1 MTVRTPNHRAP
12 LESTMR
18 TQASSGD
25 RVISARSFLPA
36 ALTGLALLAG
46 CGSGSGGSGSGG
58 DLSIQT
64 CSLNCSVGSGGDQ
77 VFCIVRNVTENGEVS
92 VTFSAPI
99 DPTTLTP
106 STLQVTDVGNGTS
119 PDGLR
124 FLDPLDPRRVIFRP
138 AITFVG
144 GSVAFSLQQN
154 RSYEIRIPGVQ
165 QGDAGP
171 FIRSVSGSANQSR
184 MLCTIETTE
193 GVEDIVPGN
202 PEVDVFVDVDV
213 TVPGGPFTTERTQIG
228 SSVQDA
234 VENVAASSKVYFEF
248 NELMNLPTVANVVT
262 GESLTIFV
270 ELDTDGDISTSGA
283 DRIPIPGTF
292 ELEVDQFTLT
302 TSATFT
308 PFGEIPS
315 AGQNQRLLVV
325 RVTTLVKDIANNSVT
340 SASGGG
346 VLVAIPE
353 VLNFSQLVLPDA
365 DGEGFTN
372 TDLEN
377 DAQTGAAWGNGR
389 LAVGLTGGSGRLGS
403 IRVAAGESLVLDTD
417 SQAFPATGIAQ
428 IDVLGNNISP
438 PGLPPVYPN
447 SVTVTDGVFELS
459 SLVIEPT
466 GTLVLRG
473 SNPARLLVRGRC
485 DLQPGSVVDLS
496 GESAPEHDSSTVG
509 EQVSSATPPVGGPNG
524 ALGGLGAD
532 RADLG
537 ATNLIGAGAI
547 ANPGANR
554 DGASGGGVGASAIAA
569 GPGGVRFPVLLP
581 LSSSANL
588 GNTQDVGYNVVG
600 DPRDPTFITC
610 VSQQLGGSGGGG
622 GYALPGADGTSQPVG
637 PGVLAENPAG
647 LALSPGNTPG
657 GDNGALNLVTPPV
670 ITNANYDTRLLRW
683 EEGDLRGGSAG
694 GGGGNHVY
702 GTKNNAGGAG
712 NNPPATLCLGFFN
725 ILEAGDW
732 IDHSGA
738 GGGAGGGALE
748 VLAGR
753 EALVSG
759 FVDAS
764 GGFGGGALS
773 TPATAGS
780 FAMPGG
786 GASGGA
792 LRLRA
797 PVVNIAATAQ
807 ININGGL
814 GGFAP
819 WSLTTTGTPIQARG
833 GMGSPG
839 LIRVEDS
846 SPNGAPISY
855 EDVRQRVLPF
865 DPLPGNEFTALNY
878 LSVQAGYL
886 DSSTLGT
893 QRPDT
898 LSGGTSC
905 WIRPEGNF
913 LQLVFEPDSGT
924 SVAEQGW
931 TMDIELS
938 NGDLRPFRGTSTA
951 FPNEWEAVFGNELGT
966 SPIVVRF
973 QGGRSQSSSLM
984 DPCDVDENDPF
995 GEVLPGSLTP
1005 WVGHPAELGLVT
1017 TPGGANYTPNMI
1029 RFCVLFDKTNEPGDD
1044 PGQTLIDETVVGI
1057 TNVRIIANP
1066 D

>member
-1 MTVRTPNHRAP
+1 
-12 LESTMR
+12 MR

-36 ALTGLALLAG
+36 ALAGLALLAG
-46 CGSGSGGSGSGG
+46 CGSGSGSSGSGG

-64 CSLNCSVGSGGDQ
+64 CSLNCSVGTGGDQ

-106 STLQVTDVGNGTS
+106 STFQVTDVGNGTA

-144 GSVAFSLQQN
+144 GSVAFSLAAN

-171 FIRSVSGSANQSR
+171 YIRSTSGSANQSR

-213 TVPGGPFTTERTQIG
+213 TEPGGAFTTERTQIG
-228 SSVQDA
+228 SSVQSA
-234 VENVAASSKVYFEF
+234 VENVAASSKIYFEF

-302 TSATFT
+302 TAATFT
-308 PFGEIPS
+308 PFGDIPS

-353 VLNFSQLVLPDA
+353 VQTFGQIVLPDA

-377 DAQTGAAWGNGR
+377 PDQTGAEWGSGR
-389 LAVGLTGGSGRLGS
+389 LSVGLTGGSGRLGS
-403 IRVAAGESLVLDTD
+403 IRVAAGESLVLDTN
-417 SQAFPATGIAQ
+417 SQTFPATGIAQ
-428 IDVLGNNISP
+428 IDVLGNNS
-438 PGLPPVYPN
+438 GTAGAPVYPN

-466 GTLVLRG
+466 GTLILRG
-473 SNPARLLVRGRC
+473 SNPARLLVRGRIEF
-485 DLQPGSVVDLS
+485 QPGSVVDLS
-496 GESAPEHDSSTVG
+496 GESAPEHDSSTPG
-509 EQVSSATPPVGGPNG
+509 EQVTSATAPAGGPNG

-532 RADLG
+532 RADLTG
-537 ATNLIGAGAI
+537 TNLNGAGALF
-547 ANPGANR
+547 NPGANR
-554 DGASGGGVGASAIAA
+554 DGASGGGVGGTAIAA
-569 GPGGVRFPVLLP
+569 GPGGDRFPVTLP
-581 LSSSANL
+581 LSSSANA
-588 GNTQDVGYNVVG
+588 GNTQGVGYNVVP
-600 DPRDPTFITC
+600 DPRLATFITC

-622 GYALPGADGTSQPVG
+622 GYALLGGDGTSQPVG
-637 PGVLAENPAG
+637 PLLDTENPAG
-647 LALSPGNTPG
+647 LGLSPGNTAG
-657 GDNGALNLVTPPV
+657 GNNGALGLVTP
-670 ITNANYDTRLLRW
+670 NQNSAGYDTRLLRW
-683 EEGDLRGGSAG
+683 QEGDLRGGSAG
-694 GGGGNHVY
+694 GGGGNHTY
-702 GTKNNAGGAG
+702 GTTNNAGGAG
-712 NNPPATLCLGFFN
+712 NNPPAATCLGFFN

-738 GGGAGGGALE
+738 SGGAGGGALE
-748 VLAGR
+748 LLAGR
-753 EALVSG
+753 EALLAG

-764 GGFGGGALS
+764 GGFGGGSLS
-773 TPATAGS
+773 TTGTAGS

-792 LRLRA
+792 LRVRS
-797 PVVNIAATAQ
+797 PIVNIAATSQ
-807 ININGGL
+807 LNINGGL

-819 WSLTTTGTPIQARG
+819 WSLTTVGAPVQARG

-839 LIRVEDS
+839 LVRVEDS
-846 SPNGAPISY
+846 SASGAPINY
-855 EDVRQRVLPF
+855 EDVRQRVQPF
-865 DPLPGNEFTALNY
+865 DPLPGNELTALDF

-886 DSSTLGT
+886 DASTVGT
-893 QRPDT
+893 MRPDT
-898 LSGGTSC
+898 LNGGTSC

-913 LQLVFEPDSGT
+913 LQLVFEADSGA

-931 TMDIELS
+931 TMDVVTS
-938 NGDLRPFRGTSTA
+938 GGLRPFRGTSTA
-951 FPNEWEAVFGNELGT
+951 FPNEWEAVFGNDLGT

-973 QGGRSQSSSLM
+973 QGGRSQSSTLT
-984 DPCDVDENDPF
+984 DPCNVDVNDPF

-1005 WVGHPAELGLVT
+1005 WVGHPAELGVVT

-1029 RFCVLFDKTNEPGDD
+1029 RFCVLFDKTNVVGDN
-1044 PGQTLIDETVVGI
+1044 PGQTLINELVLGV
-1057 TNVRIIANP
+1057 TNLKIIANP